1 MDASQPN
8 LSVMMENS
16 MISRFTNPDQLVKED
31 TGLRLVLARP
41 QLFKLWGGVS
51 LALAL
56 LTLVGT
62 LSAGIYLIGG
72 VVVLAYLG
80 LGVLLVLSDRVVTFD
95 AAQQAAIFSTR
106 LLSREWQ
113 NRVISFED
121 IGSIYLDFEEHHYY
135 SALTIYTPK
144 EKISRKWLI
153 FLVLRDRETV
163 TVARRVERATPDRAP
178 NLTKQ
183 TAAWEKLAE
192 RLCQLTDKLLIRT
205 PSVPGRAPHTF
216 VDVVNQIVQRRLA
229 ALPETAALKD
239 RSIRLR
245 SHPTGSM
252 EIIVDG
258 THHRELSDITE
269 PEVRELIQEAVDDWQ
284 GFAAGLPNDV
294 LSQKKA

>member
-1 MDASQPN
+1 
-8 LSVMMENS
+8 MMENS
-16 MISRFTNPDQLVKED
+16 MINRFTDPDQLVKED
-31 TGLRLVLARP
+31 AGSRLVLARP

-51 LALAL
+51 LALAF

-72 VVVLAYLG
+72 LVVLAYLG
-80 LGVLLVLSDRVVTFD
+80 LGVLLVLSDRLVTFD
-95 AAQQAAIFSTR
+95 VAQQAAIFSTR

-113 NRVISFED
+113 HRVIPFED
-121 IGSIYLDFEEHHYY
+121 IASVYLDFEEHHYY

-163 TVARRVERATPDRAP
+163 TVARRMERYPPHRAR
-178 NLTKQ
+178 NLAKQ

-192 RLCQLTDKLLIRT
+192 RLCQLTDRLLIRM

-229 ALPETAALKD
+229 NLPETAILKD

-245 SHPTGSM
+245 SHPNGSM
-252 EIIVDG
+252 EVIVDG
-258 THHRELSDITE
+258 ANYRELSDIAE
-269 PEVRELIQEAVDDWQ
+269 PEVRELIQEAVNDWQ
-284 GFAAGLPNDV
+284 GFAAGLPSDM
-294 LSQKKA
+294 LSQKKP